1 MFKKTV
7 LENGLTI
14 ITVPRHE
21 TKAVT
26 VLVLVG
32 TGSKYETR
40 ENNGISHFLEHMF
53 FKGTDK
59 RPSTMA
65 ISDPL
70 DRAGGIF
77 NAFTG
82 EEYTGYWAKVE
93 SSQFDLAL
101 DVVSDIF
108 LNSKLEQVEIDKER
122 GVIIEEI
129 NMYYDNPMSHVQL
142 LWADLLYGDQPAGW
156 DIAGPKE
163 NILKFQ
169 RKDFADYMASQYVA
183 KNSIVCIAGNI
194 NEEDAIEKVKK
205 TFANIRVGE
214 SQDKLPVI
222 EKQTEPKLLVKYK
235 ETDQTHLLVGFRG
248 VGLLSDDEYRQKL
261 LATILG
267 GMMSSRMFMSVR
279 EKQGL
284 TYYISTMSDTFTDS
298 GYMVTRAGVDNKRA
312 LQAVKAI
319 IEEYKKVIDEGI
331 PEEELNKAKE
341 NIKGKM
347 ALTFEGSD
355 VEASFYGMQL
365 LLEKKIKT
373 PEEIYL
379 EIDKVSAEEIVN
391 FAKKI
396 FTNDKLN
403 LALVGPFKNEDEFKQ
418 MLNI

>member
-40 ENNGISHFLEHMF
+40 DNNGISHFLEHMF
-53 FKGTDK
+53 FKGTQK
-59 RPSTMA
+59 RPNTMA

-108 LNSKLEQVEIDKER
+108 LNSKLEQTEIDKER

-194 NEEDAIEKVKK
+194 NEEEAIEKVKNAFTDIK
-205 TFANIRVGE
+205 IGE
-214 SQDKLPVI
+214 YHDKLPVI
-222 EKQTEPKLLVKYK
+222 EKQTEPKMLIKYK
-235 ETDQTHLLVGFRG
+235 ETDQTHLLLGFRG
-248 VGLLSDDEYRQKL
+248 VGLLSDDEYKQKL

-298 GYMVTRAGVDNKRA
+298 GYMVTRAGVDNKRV

-319 IEEYKKVIDEGI
+319 IAEYKKIIEEGI
-331 PEEELNKAKE
+331 PEEELEKAKE

-347 ALTFEGSD
+347 ALTFESSD

-373 PEEIYL
+373 PEEIYA
-379 EIDKVSAEEIVN
+379 EIDKVNTDEIIN
-391 FAKKI
+391 FAKQI
-396 FTNDKLN
+396 FVNDKLN

>member
-1 MFKKTV
+1 MYKKTT

-14 ITVPRHE
+14 LTVPRHE

-26 VLVLVG
+26 VLILVG
-32 TGSKYETR
+32 TGSKYENKD
-40 ENNGISHFLEHMF
+40 NNGISHFLEHMF
-53 FKGTDK
+53 FKGTQI
-59 RPSTMA
+59 RPNTMA

-108 LNSKLEQVEIDKER
+108 LNSKLEQAEIDKER
-122 GVIIEEI
+122 GVIVEEI

-142 LWADLLYGDQPAGW
+142 IWEKLLYGDQPAGW

-169 RKDFADYMASQYVA
+169 RSDFADYMASQYVA
-183 KNSIVCIAGNI
+183 KNTIVCVAGNI
-194 NEEDAIEKVKK
+194 DEEEAIEKVKK
-205 TFANIRVGE
+205 YLANIRTGDY
-214 SQDKLPVI
+214 QDKLAVI
-222 EKQTEPKLLVKYK
+222 EKQSEPQMEIKYK
-235 ETDQTHLLVGFRG
+235 DTDQTHLLLGFRG
-248 VGLLSDDEYRQKL
+248 VSLLSDDEYKQKI

-284 TYYISTMSDTFTDS
+284 TYYISTASDTFTDS
-298 GYMVTRAGVDNKRA
+298 GYVVTRAGVDNKRVYLA
-312 LQAVKAI
+312 IKAI
-319 IEEYKKVIDEGI
+319 LEEYKKIADEGV
-331 PEEELNKAKE
+331 PEEELKKAKE

-347 ALTFEGSD
+347 ALTFEASD

-373 PEEIYL
+373 PEEIYA
-379 EIDKVSAEEIVN
+379 EIDKVDAVDIAN
-391 FAKKI
+391 FAKQI

-403 LALVGPFKNEDEFKQ
+403 LALVGPFKDQEEFKQ
-418 MLNI
+418 ILKI

>member
-1 MFKKTV
+1 MYKKTV

-14 ITVPRHE
+14 LTVPRHE

-26 VLVLVG
+26 VLILVG
-32 TGSKYETR
+32 TGSKYEDKN
-40 ENNGISHFLEHMF
+40 NNGISHFLEHMF
-53 FKGTDK
+53 FKGTEK
-59 RPSTMA
+59 RPNTMA

-93 SSQFDLAL
+93 ASQFDLAL

-108 LNSKLEQVEIDKER
+108 LNSKLEQEEIEKER

-142 LWADLLYGDQPAGW
+142 LWEKLLYGDQPAGW

-169 RKDFADYMASQYVA
+169 RKDFADYMNSQYVA
-183 KNSIVCIAGNI
+183 KNTIICIAGNI
-194 NEEDAIEKVKK
+194 NEDEAIEKAKK
-205 TFANIRVGE
+205 YLSNIRTGE
-214 SQDKLPVI
+214 FKDKVLVV
-222 EKQTEPKLLVKYK
+222 EKQTDPQVELKYK
-235 ETDQTHLLVGFRG
+235 ETDQTHLLIGFRG
-248 VGLLSDDEYRQKL
+248 VSLASEDEYKQKI

-284 TYYISTMSDTFTDS
+284 TYYISTASDTFTDT
-298 GYMVTRAGVDNKRA
+298 GYIVTRAGVDNKRVF
-312 LQAVKAI
+312 LAVKAI
-319 IEEYKKVIDEGI
+319 LEEYKKIMDDGV
-331 PEEELNKAKE
+331 PEEELKKAKE

-347 ALTFEGSD
+347 ALTFEASD
-355 VEASFYGMQL
+355 AEASFYGAQL

-373 PEEIYL
+373 PEEIFA
-379 EIDKVSAEEIVN
+379 EIDKIDAVDIQN
-391 FAKKI
+391 FAKQI

-403 LALVGPFKNEDEFKQ
+403 LALIGPFKEEEEFKKI
-418 MLNI
+418 LKI

>member
-7 LENGLTI
+7 LDNGLTI
-14 ITVPRHE
+14 VTVPRHE

-40 ENNGISHFLEHMF
+40 DNNGISHFLEHMF

-59 RPSTMA
+59 RPNTMA

-108 LNSKLEQVEIDKER
+108 LNSKLEQAEIDKER

-169 RKDFADYMASQYVA
+169 HKDFADYMKSQYVA

-194 NEEDAIEKVKK
+194 NEDEAIEKVKK
-205 TFANIRVGE
+205 YFSNIRVGE
-214 SQDKLPVI
+214 YQDKQPVV
-222 EKQTEPKLLVKYK
+222 EKQIEPKLILKHK

-248 VGLLSDDEYRQKL
+248 VSLLSDDEYKQKI

-284 TYYISTMSDTFTDS
+284 TYYISTMSDTFTDT
-298 GYMVTRAGVDNKRA
+298 GYVVTRAGVDNKRV

-319 IEEYKKVIDEGI
+319 IAEYKKIIDEGI
-331 PEEELNKAKE
+331 PEEELKKAKE

-347 ALTFEGSD
+347 ALTFEASD

-373 PEEIYL
+373 PEEIYA
-379 EIDKVSAEEIVN
+379 EIDKIEAVDIVN
-391 FAKKI
+391 FAKQI

-403 LALVGPFKNEDEFKQ
+403 LALVGPFKDENEFKQ
-418 MLNI
+418 ILNI